1 MNDLAWQR
9 RENRLVDAHRA
20 VDPPLSPELWRGVEM
35 AIVARPPRRALWL
48 AMGVAVLVAAGV
60 AVWFLP
66 SKSSPVASVVAPV
79 VASVQLPVVQPPV
92 AEPVPP
98 AVVAP
103 RAPPAVPAVVL
114 NQVVETRGAVTVVI
128 AATAGRIEIE
138 PCRGR
143 FVNVTALDSP
153 HRRLELVERGR
164 RIEARFD
171 GGPAL
176 DGGVV
181 HVLVPA
187 DTHLVISTQTGA
199 VVVRGLGGPIEVDTQ
214 SGALRLDTA
223 PRLDP
228 VVTAVSDSGAITW
241 QGRCGRGCR
250 VDARS
255 RSGDIS
261 LRASDPAAFTRGAAR
276 GESTAGHVFLEE
288 LTCTDPRC
296 SSSPLPWRQP
306 AGDAGHP
313 APASR

>member
-20 VDPPLSPELWRGVEM
+20 ADPPLSPELWRGIEV
-35 AIVARPPRRALWL
+35 AIAARPPRRGPWL
-48 AMGVAVLVAAGV
+48 AMGVVVLVAAGV

-66 SKSSPVASVVAPV
+66 SKSSPVASVVVPV
-79 VASVQLPVVQPPV
+79 VASVQLPV
-92 AEPVPP
+92 AEPAPAAVP
-98 AVVAP
+98 AP
-103 RAPPAVPAVVL
+103 PPAVPAIVL

-153 HRRLELVERGR
+153 HQRLELVERGR

-176 DGGVV
+176 DGGVA

-276 GESTAGHVFLEE
+276 GESAAGHVFLEE

-306 AGDAGHP
+306 AGDASHP